1 MIIALEWWI
10 CVWKTSIWKML
21 AEKFWWIY
29 IQEHTPYIKDTKKLK
44 LTFKNFDEYLVTFLE
59 FLKVEENRLKNID
72 VKNNLIILDRSIYS
86 LLAFA
91 YSKWKKDN
99 IDYSQVLDYVNFENI
114 HISDLLII
122 IHIDSKERINRLNKD
137 IIRKNKT
144 PKIFYDY
151 DFNIGLYEYLNNIY
165 HNKKYLIEVKNEN
178 IEHTFNKIFE
188 IINKE
193 ICIKN

>member
-10 CVWKTSIWKML
+10 CVWKTSIWQIL
-21 AEKFWWIY
+21 AEKLWWIY

-44 LTFKNFDEYLVTFLE
+44 LTFKNFDEYLETFLE
-59 FLKVEENRLKNID
+59 FLKVEENRLKDID
-72 VKNNLIILDRSIYS
+72 VKNNVIILDRSIYS

-99 IDYSQVLDYVNFENI
+99 IDYSRVSEYINYENI
-114 HISDLLII
+114 FIPDIMFIISI
-122 IHIDSKERINRLNKD
+122 SSQERINRLNND

-151 DFNIGLYEYLNNIY
+151 DFNIFIYEYLNNIS
-165 HNKKYLIEVKNEN
+165 HNKKYLIEVENEK
-178 IEHTFNKIFE
+178 IEDTFNKIFE

-193 ICIKN
+193 IWTKN